1 MAQITQAQFDD
12 SNEYYGILSGN
23 VFDIL
28 PDARGATHRKTSD
41 QRIIPII
48 DVSSE
53 TWSTS
58 GEKHAGTAGPY
69 FAGGPAS
76 DPFTFVNVGDGD
88 KLLVVTTQAAY
99 DGTVDLV
106 VGTTAGANDIADI
119 EEITPG
125 NIGQRIVLKDLV
137 DGETYHI
144 TVITDADADTE
155 SINWCVVDPFHVI
168 PENTANRNQYHRFIP
183 DTNPFD
189 FITWENPNERTL
201 VSVLADGDTEVIY
214 GNFQSPQ
221 TLTVPDLGARL
232 FKFQGD
238 GWFPVVPDTSQP
250 FGDAQVS
257 VRALDL
263 FADREV
269 IQQTGGDFGIY
280 TNRFHL
286 SDDPAVVGS
295 LQGTAITFKN
305 GVPKDLYLVG
315 PTVRG
320 PGETI
325 DQEHNGTITGIHY
338 RVTFDGQSFEYEFI
352 DSQRNHPTTLPDDA
366 YLQVTWN
373 DQAGLQNF
381 DANYTPFDGST
392 FVPEILFSGL
402 AISTPLNQ
410 YLVDDQCFLT
420 SPVDV
425 DDRTGLAS
433 GGDTP
438 FTFFDNNAGTDV
450 TYVATR
456 TGTLTG
462 FRMNLRNASTTDY
475 SIDAIVRNATT
486 GEESSVTFDVPAGDA
501 FGAGDNEVTLT
512 TGVQTSVGDI
522 IEFEFSGGSADVI
535 QRNTNDTENVFN
547 WAFAGPINNP
557 SMGVIYR
564 DEVVVR
570 WFEDD
575 SIRYSSIGSTV
586 AVELP
591 NGPPADWEEIDKSTE
606 LTLASTCFSI
616 TPADPALTTPNVFDW
631 NVNQVN
637 DIRATAFYITQDPSS
652 STPLTQLVVPLG
664 ETVEFIIV
672 GPLYSS
678 DTVFGNIGGV
688 RLNATNTDG
697 VLSFEHIEQ
706 RFTPAV
712 ATWPNTTYDDLNQS
726 NATVGEFRQAS
737 ADFLFTDVPVNLS
750 QVASDVKGL
759 MSSPDVTSTLQKT
772 NPAAR
777 LEITNNTL
785 QSELSLTLGAL
796 GISVDGVAIMP
807 LTSADYTQG
816 GITAVTADSTNWTRA
831 STGNRPTDTNVGFEN
846 VPQGRY
852 RYTFSIPE
860 QEDGS
865 TVDANDVADNDRPF
879 PVILVN
885 GVPAKLHAD
894 NTYIEHDDG
903 STSEYHSSGTIV
915 VPEGGS
921 VQLGL
926 VIEGGDTEE
935 FEFQNAVITTEQG
948 VDAIYGFFE
957 IEKIDRPVVA
967 PSVNEVTQQLAAL
980 QNQFDINSIDLTTIP
995 DLQFDVKSG
1004 EKWVFEV
1011 NLLAESLDATADLRA
1026 GTIAPAGS
1034 TGRITFVNAEN
1045 AVVRGADINAETL
1058 SLAVAL
1064 GTDDLIQIKGIVNA
1078 GADGVVQFQLRN
1090 NTGTNLQSFKAD
1102 SWIEAKKIP

>member
-1 MAQITQAQFDD
+1 MPSADYRQNGSGDAEETDALALAAIATLQQQLDETEIIARSDTLQPGETIPDAGTQFDAA
-12 SNEYYGILSGN
+12 G
-23 VFDIL
+23 
-28 PDARGATHRKTSD
+28 RRW
-41 QRIIPII
+41 
-48 DVSSE
+48 E
-53 TWSTS
+53 T
-58 GEKHAGTAGPY
+58 
-69 FAGGPAS
+69 
-76 DPFTFVNVGDGD
+76 
-88 KLLVVTTQAAY
+88 L
-99 DGTVDLV
+99 
-106 VGTTAGANDIADI
+106 NDNA
-119 EEITPG
+119 
-125 NIGQRIVLKDLV
+125 
-137 DGETYHI
+137 
-144 TVITDADADTE
+144 
-155 SINWCVVDPFHVI
+155 
-168 PENTANRNQYHRFIP
+168 
-183 DTNPFD
+183 
-189 FITWENPNERTL
+189 
-201 VSVLADGDTEVIY
+201 
-214 GNFQSPQ
+214 
-221 TLTVPDLGARL
+221 
-232 FKFQGD
+232 
-238 GWFPVVPDTSQP
+238 VVPDPLTVAALEASPDFGEPTVGHP

-257 VRALDL
+257 VRALDV

-295 LQGTAITFKN
+295 LQGATISFEN

-325 DQEHNGTITGIHY
+325 DREHNGTITGIHY
-338 RVTFDGQSFEYEFI
+338 RVTFDGQAFDYEFI
-352 DSQRNHPTTLPDDA
+352 DSQRNHPTTLSEDA
-366 YLQVTWN
+366 YLQVAWN
-373 DQAGLQNF
+373 DQVGLQNF
-381 DANYTPFDGST
+381 DVNYTPFDGST

-402 AISTPLNQ
+402 TISTPPNHPDAGYALHSAEAPFLQNPSGSGSILFEEFTETFTPHASGEYTFTYSASEIVRLGGPTNGTAGVSIGTTLGASDIFDSTATLATPPRLNTDTLEVEVTITLEEGVE
-410 YLVDDQCFLT
+410 YFFTGFAGGGSEV
-420 SPVDV
+420 
-425 DDRTGLAS
+425 TGLKFCIAEKGLS
-433 GGDTP
+433 DYLQSELSPIDQLNCLPQTTLTP
-438 FTFFDNNAGTDV
+438 A
-450 TYVATR
+450 AEW
-456 TGTLTG
+456 TLTG
-462 FRMNLRNASTTDY
+462 GVA
-475 SIDAIVRNATT
+475 AT
-486 GEESSVTFDVPAGDA
+486 
-501 FGAGDNEVTLT
+501 GDNLIIGGGGLQDGVAEFDYVVPVGNRNTRHIFSFDLREVDAAGNDIALRVEVEQAGSVFVSRDVLT
-512 TGVQTSVGDI
+512 TEVAQNITLDFVPT
-522 IEFEFSGGSADVI
+522 AD
-535 QRNTNDTENVFN
+535 
-547 WAFAGPINNP
+547 
-557 SMGVIYR
+557 
-564 DEVVVR
+564 VVVR
-570 WFEDD
+570 
-575 SIRYSSIGSTV
+575 IRDTSTGSQGSNRDALV
-586 AVELP
+586 SAMQVE
-591 NGPPADWEEIDKSTE
+591 ATCKVSQ
-606 LTLASTCFSI
+606 LASTCFAI
-616 TPADPALTTPNVFDW
+616 TPADSALTSPNVFDW

-885 GVPAKLHAD
+885 GVPVKLHAD

-967 PSVNEVTQQLAAL
+967 PAVNEVSQQLAAL
-980 QNQFDINSIDLTTIP
+980 QNRFDINDIVLTTIP
-995 DLQFDVKSG
+995 DLQFDVKAG

-1045 AVVRGADINAETL
+1045 AVVRGADINAATL
-1058 SLAVAL
+1058 SLAVAV
-1064 GTDDLIQIKGIVNA
+1064 GTDDLLQIKGIVNA
-1078 GADGVVQFQLRN
+1078 GEDGVVQFQLRN
-1090 NTGTNLQSFKAD
+1090 NTGTNPQSFKAD
-1102 SWIEAKKIP
+1102 SWVEAKKIS